1 MKLLVTGGAV
11 FGVAGTEQ
19 TLKTWMCTP
28 DMLAEKRMKKAC

>member
-19 TLKTWMCTP
+19 ALKTWTCTP
-28 DMLAEKRMKKAC
+28 DMLANTRMKKAC